1 MKSNKNQQIPPP
13 STQKKCFL
21 SKTIL
26 NLSWT
31 KSILKQIIHFLFW
44 TNLILSETKI
54 MTLIRARMNFL
65 FHETL
70 QSICGLL
77 SVRGKLV
84 LISSSGFCFKFPR
97 LSPLNIGFFAKTPPI
112 SRLMLSFSF
121 HSPDYIWLRCRNS
134 TPKKIFSVFRTVQ
147 VGTWHPLHCKNFH
160 CRNYRYSLRPL
171 SHCSFTVF
179 LEII

>member
-1 MKSNKNQQIPPP
+1 MLFVQDNYKFVLDKINSKTDNTFFVLDKSNFVRDKNYDTDQG
-13 STQKKCFL
+13 KNDF
-21 SKTIL
+21 
-26 NLSWT
+26 
-31 KSILKQIIHFLFW
+31 F
-44 TNLILSETKI
+44 
-54 MTLIRARMNFL
+54 

-121 HSPDYIWLRCRNS
+121 HSPDYIWLRCRSS
-134 TPKKIFSVFRTVQ
+134 TPKKIFSVFRTV
-147 VGTWHPLHCKNFH
+147 
-160 CRNYRYSLRPL
+160 
-171 SHCSFTVF
+171 
-179 LEII
+179 